1 MAHYQVTATSLTP
14 SRPAPA
20 APVRQNNVQN
30 VLANS
35 GYGSSFSVG
44 TSSPSSSVYR
54 ADYTGIGGSP
64 NRNSDMVSS
73 SHVVRSGVVAIK
85 EDGIV
90 SWLWR
95 PKWLV
100 LKEQTLSIHKSEV
113 SVFTTAFR
121 RVGVVVSMPLGGS
134 GWLGQINAKHTAIH
148 RAQSQRGAGDR

>member
-20 APVRQNNVQN
+20 APIRRNDVQN

-35 GYGSSFSVG
+35 GYGSSFSIG
-44 TSSPSSSVYR
+44 TSSPSGSPYASSYG
-54 ADYTGIGGSP
+54 GIGDSP
-64 NRNSDMVSS
+64 NRNSDMVNS
-73 SHVVRSGVVAIK
+73 SHVVRSGSASVK

-90 SWLWR
+90 SLFWR

-113 SVFTTAFR
+113 SNFLSSALLACVGRAIASR
-121 RVGVVVSMPLGGS
+121 R
-134 GWLGQINAKHTAIH
+134 
-148 RAQSQRGAGDR
+148 